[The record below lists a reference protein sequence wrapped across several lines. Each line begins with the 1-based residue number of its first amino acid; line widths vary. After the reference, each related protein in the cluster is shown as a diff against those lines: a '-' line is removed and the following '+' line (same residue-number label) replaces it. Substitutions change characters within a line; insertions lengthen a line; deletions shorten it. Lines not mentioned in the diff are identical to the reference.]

1 VRLTI
6 AADEWRLDS
15 LGPSQPTRLSPH
27 PDHAVG
33 DERACLALQLQLL
46 RRGPLEEG
54 RDLPLRRGTHEH
66 RPRRSRRLEPSGRV
80 HRVTRRAVSMRE
92 PAPTGPSTSSPLSIP
107 TRTERPPAVG
117 SDFFD
122 DPQAR
127 AYGSLGIVLVRQGH
141 SEK

>member
-1 VRLTI
+1 MPLLAEDDQESALGARQLRHGTASRGELTI

-15 LGPSQPTRLSPH
+15 LEPSQPTRLSPH

-80 HRVTRRAVSMRE
+80 HRVTRRAV
-92 PAPTGPSTSSPLSIP
+92 
-107 TRTERPPAVG
+107 
-117 SDFFD
+117 FD
-122 DPQAR
+122 A
-127 AYGSLGIVLVRQGH
+127 
-141 SEK
+141 